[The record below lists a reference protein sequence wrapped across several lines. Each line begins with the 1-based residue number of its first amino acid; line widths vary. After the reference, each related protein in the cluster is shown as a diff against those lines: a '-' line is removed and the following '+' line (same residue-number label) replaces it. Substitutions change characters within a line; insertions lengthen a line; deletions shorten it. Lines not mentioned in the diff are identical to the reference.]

1 MPHGFI
7 LWKWWKNCTSLAVH
21 SLQKATAA
29 YTPILAVFI
38 YPIEK
43 IILIAIEPS
52 EMGGLVSKRRCT
64 PSVAYLQF
72 CRIHLK

>member
-1 MPHGFI
+1 M
-7 LWKWWKNCTSLAVH
+7 AVH

-38 YPIEK
+38 HPIEK

-52 EMGGLVSKRRCT
+52 EMGGLVSKRRRT
-64 PSVAYLQF
+64 PCVAYLQF
-72 CRIHLK
+72 DYIHLNSCVITIMAPLACPLL